1 MARGGVCG
9 YGSTSSGT
17 VSFHIYKGWKKGV
30 DNANYLRPDNNTSS
44 TYALR
49 ISFTSSN
56 SNFDGSSLKW
66 VDYNPHAD
74 KVYACF
80 WDDSGGG
87 FVMME
92 MDGPKLEALFKSH
105 QSTAQTTTYASIA
118 AAVAGLGD
126 LNPFTDITHLM
137 PSGWDRTN
145 NNWQNVTYIQSCR

>member
-1 MARGGVCG
+1 MCQEL
-9 YGSTSSGT
+9 
-17 VSFHIYKGWKKGV
+17 
-30 DNANYLRPDNNTSS
+30 D
-44 TYALR
+44 
-49 ISFTSSN
+49 FTSSN

-145 NNWQNVTYIQSCR
+145 NNWRMSPTYRVADRLWYDKRRFIRKSTSVQTIMVGLLLILELGLR